1 MINIADIRKEYALKK
16 FDTHHAHPNPFEQF
30 NNWFQ
35 EALNAELPE
44 PTAMHLA
51 TVSPAGKPSGRI
63 VLLKGVDTG
72 FVFYTNYDS
81 RKGKDLINN
90 PYAAITFFWA
100 ELERQ
105 VRIEGRIEKVK
116 SELSDEYFR
125 SRPLESQYGALASP
139 QSQVV
144 ENRDVLER
152 IYQEVLQKFDGQ
164 QPPRPDNWGGF
175 RVLPEVF
182 EFWQGRKSRLHDRL
196 RYKIAADD
204 HWKIERLAP

>member
-1 MINIADIRKEYALKK
+1 MINIAEIRKEYALQK
-16 FDTHHAHPNPFEQF
+16 FDTHHAHANPFEQF

-90 PYAAITFFWA
+90 PFAAVTFFWA

-105 VRIEGRIEKVK
+105 VRIEGGIEKVK
-116 SELSDEYFR
+116 AEFSDEYFK
-125 SRPLESQYGALASP
+125 SRPLESQYGAVASP

-144 ENRDVLER
+144 ENRDFLER
-152 IYQEVLQKFDGQ
+152 TYQEVLQKFDGQ
-164 QPPRPDNWGGF
+164 HPPRPENWGGF
-175 RVLPEVF
+175 RLLPEVF

-196 RYKIAADD
+196 RYKIAANDL
-204 HWKIERLAP
+204 WKIERLAP